1 MSAQR
6 TRTCLRRATTP
17 MPRRRLPDTVTI
29 PRTMLRDLAK
39 LAKRNI
45 DDLTDQQIALILEA
59 RSIARGDHETTSA
72 PPRTRP

>member
-1 MSAQR
+1 MRAL
-6 TRTCLRRATTP
+6 RTCLRTDTTP
-17 MPRRRLPDTVTI
+17 MPRRLPDTVTI

-45 DDLTDQQIALILEA
+45 NDLTDQQVALILEA